1 MAHSLE
7 LIILNSK
14 INNFK
19 RIFSFWPRKFREI
32 AQHIMPKSYKYFK
45 KYCVFSRKIEFW
57 DQK

>member
-19 RIFSFWPRKFREI
+19 RFFFPFGLKKFREI
-32 AQHIMPKSYKYFK
+32 AQHIMPK
-45 KYCVFSRKIEFW
+45 
-57 DQK
+57 